1 MSTDVDNV
9 ETKETVKVS
18 WFKRFLNAIWK
29 GLKFCYSKCRA
40 VFIFIAAGIVS
51 LFFITKVSKTSV
63 KEAEKKKEMKD
74 DGDSISNSM
83 ADLKEE
89 LDNNE
94 TMIKEA
100 ETVLDESSKEKNDI
114 YEATV
119 DEQKEKAEN
128 LGFKKVD

>member
-18 WFKRFLNAIWK
+18 WFKRVLNAIWK

-83 ADLKEE
+83 TDLKEE

-94 TMIKEA
+94 TIIKET

-114 YEATV
+114 YEAAV